1 MSVDR
6 PTIPPRAHVSTSGT
20 FAAVPQ
26 GFDGADGTLRYLL
39 KSEFI
44 PLPAAGD
51 TSRVVLRT
59 PTEWGLL
66 DLGAVDLADVDLD
79 KVGRDLEILRNALAH
94 PAELRQILAA
104 TRPGATPAQQAA
116 AVALA
121 AKLGLTEKAATDA
134 GGGLLGT
141 LFVVGAALLLSCQF
155 AHCNKDKEE
164 TTPPDK

>member
-6 PTIPPRAHVSTSGT
+6 TATPPRAHVATSGV

-26 GFDGADGTLRYLL
+26 GFEGADGSLRYLL

-51 TSRVVLRT
+51 PSRVVLET

-66 DLGAVDLADVDLD
+66 DIGAVDLNDVDLH
-79 KVGRDLEILRNALAH
+79 KVARDLDILRHALQH
-94 PAELRQILAA
+94 PADLRQILAA
-104 TRPGATPAQQAA
+104 TRPGATRAEQAA

-121 AKLGLTEKAATDA
+121 ERLGLTEKAAATA

-141 LFVVGAALLLSCQF
+141 LLLVGGALLLSCQF
-155 AHCNKDKEE
+155 AHCNKHKED